1 MTWAGAES
9 CPERRSPRASVTFG
23 FLRLRRNMP
32 RLGSQLSFLGT
43 ASMSLM
49 LQPDAMNWNAV
60 SRQDLPQPV
69 SCRTTGKGEGGG
81 VQKNRPLCSRG
92 TGHFHLGGSD
102 RDAATDARLH
112 PERQLQGGI
121 HCCTGVPAGRATI
134 RLELFLDLLREAL
147 RRVWS
152 VAQARVVRLEQSGTG
167 RMSGFAAATMRFT
180 LRNGVA
186 REEA

>member
-1 MTWAGAES
+1 MEYRKTV
-9 CPERRSPRASVTFG
+9 RY
-23 FLRLRRNMP
+23 
-32 RLGSQLSFLGT
+32 
-43 ASMSLM
+43 
-49 LQPDAMNWNAV
+49 AV
-60 SRQDLPQPV
+60 
-69 SCRTTGKGEGGG
+69 E
-81 VQKNRPLCSRG
+81 
-92 TGHFHLGGSD
+92 
-102 RDAATDARLH
+102 
-112 PERQLQGGI
+112 
-121 HCCTGVPAGRATI
+121 VPAIFTWVDQTGTQQRMRGSTLNVSSKGAFIVAPVCPPVGATI